1 VLETSLRALSPF
13 MPFITEELWQ
23 RLPRPANAKDTIMI
37 ATYPTIADGPRSAEA
52 ERDMSILMGAV
63 SAARSTRSEH
73 DLPRQA
79 KVPLELRAADP
90 AVRALLE
97 RESRYIELLVNSDGA
112 PKIAAPSPERP
123 RGSLVSVA
131 GDVEVLV
138 GLRGLVEPKKEE
150 ERLSRQLK
158 KTEKDIKV
166 LEGRLANKNFVD
178 NAPPEVVSESK
189 ALLEQ
194 MKRQYQ
200 RIQEAQAMVHELE

>member
-1 VLETSLRALSPF
+1 
-13 MPFITEELWQ
+13 
-23 RLPRPANAKDTIMI
+23 MI
-37 ATYPTIADGPRSAEA
+37 ATYPTIADGPHSAEA
-52 ERDMSILMGAV
+52 ERDMNVLMGAV

-73 DLPRQA
+73 DLHRQA

-90 AVRALLE
+90 AVRALLS

-112 PKIAAPSPERP
+112 PKIAEPSPERP
-123 RGSLVSVA
+123 RGFLVSVA

-138 GLRGLVEPKKEE
+138 GLRGLVEPDKEK

-178 NAPPEVVSESK
+178 NAPPEVVAESK

-194 MKRQYQ
+194 LKRQYE